1 MRSRSARDGNSIGV
15 RDRALPSADGPLQQL
30 TRPLLAPTFPL
41 LPRVARSATSFSPL
55 VGSVRGTDCEV
66 RQGGGTK
73 VLERRSWM
81 LLGLL
86 CFVSLAGCSG
96 KVITVDGATVL
107 VSERATSG
115 MDAALAAELQIVG
128 GCLGAGG
135 SVVIWPFGTRVI
147 DEDPLTIEIPDN
159 GTFVVGE
166 EVTVGGGFVLEH
178 SSVARDPGPLEVS
191 GVTVPTA
198 CADHDVFLA
207 R

>member
-1 MRSRSARDGNSIGV
+1 M
-15 RDRALPSADGPLQQL
+15 
-30 TRPLLAPTFPL
+30 
-41 LPRVARSATSFSPL
+41 
-55 VGSVRGTDCEV
+55 RGTDCEV

-115 MDAALAAELQIVG
+115 MDAALAAELQIVS

-159 GTFVVGE
+159 GTFVLGE